1 MFLHLRGGKPLTRI
15 SRANWK
21 KNLSNHNDSR
31 KRAAIEAI
39 TEKKSEKNSVFDDI
53 RTHASQVL
61 VCTATID
68 GERSHSWRK
77 WRSLEGSSFTK
88 KKLIILFCLFQ
99 CLFLNETKLIIIR
112 MSKKIFIIENYDE
125 EKITEKVNFNLKDIL
140 FRGNPTGFFF
150 STKLANILEVFCTI
164 TLIDNLDI
172 FIWHISRWTHNKFE
186 IIILQPNQVSK
197 LPLLA

>member
-21 KNLSNHNDSR
+21 KNLSKPQWFSQASCNWSNYR
-31 KRAAIEAI
+31 E
-39 TEKKSEKNSVFDDI
+39 EVWKKFSFRRHSNSCLPSTSLYRYYRRRTKPFVTKVAQFRGFFFHEEETDHTVLFVSVFVFKRNKIDYHPHVKENFYH
-53 RTHASQVL
+53 RKLWWGKNYRKGKFQFERY
-61 VCTATID
+61 TIPW
-68 GERSHSWRK
+68 EPYW
-77 WRSLEGSSFTK
+77 
-88 KKLIILFCLFQ
+88 
-99 CLFLNETKLIIIR
+99 
-112 MSKKIFIIENYDE
+112 
-125 EKITEKVNFNLKDIL
+125 
-140 FRGNPTGFFF
+140 FFF